1 MSLETE
7 AQVIM
12 GLCGLAITVT
22 GFSGGNVIRYAL
34 EFALNNWRT
43 RHVIKFSYAGGDVFD

>member
-1 MSLETE
+1 VSLETE

-34 EFALNNWRT
+34 EFARNNGRT